1 MREDCYFCN
10 GLRCYFIYYG
20 YNNLKRALGDLFSS
34 NNLKTTATI
43 MRRVSKEK
51 KKSTKKINSKM
62 AKSNIRL
69 SANNSK

>member
-10 GLRCYFIYYG
+10 GLRCYFIYNE

-51 KKSTKKINSKM
+51 KKSTKNINSKM

>member
-10 GLRCYFIYYG
+10 GLRCYFIYYE

-43 MRRVSKEK
+43 MRRVSKEQ
-51 KKSTKKINSKM
+51 KKSTKNINSKM